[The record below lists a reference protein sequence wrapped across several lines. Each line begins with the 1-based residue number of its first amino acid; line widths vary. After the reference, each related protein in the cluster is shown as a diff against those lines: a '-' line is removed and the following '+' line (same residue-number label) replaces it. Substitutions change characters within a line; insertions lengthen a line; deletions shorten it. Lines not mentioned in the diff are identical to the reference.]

1 MTGEGNPDTGA
12 SAQASE
18 RQNIGARAADDMT
31 AFSSLI
37 VQFYRGEMERMT
49 VWRTRLDQTT
59 NWAVVTMTAVLT
71 WAFSNPSHPHYLL
84 LVGMAA
90 VSAFLFIEARRFQ
103 KYDAWRLRV
112 RMLQEDLFANVYD
125 PSGAEHDD
133 WREQLSND
141 LCDPVLKMSF
151 QQALTHRLRRIDGV
165 LLLIL
170 LGTWIVRIALFGS
183 NAVWYQAAS
192 IAGVPGLIILAIVC
206 GYYLLLVGLALRSVP
221 WWQGGREFHPRE
233 NHTWTREE

>member
-12 SAQASE
+12 NAQASE

-71 WAFSNPSHPHYLL
+71 WAFSNPSRPHYLL
-84 LVGMAA
+84 LVGIAA
-90 VSAFLFIEARRFQ
+90 VSAFLLIEARRFQ

-112 RMLQEDLFANVYD
+112 RMLQEDLFANVYE

-141 LCDPVLKMSF
+141 LCNPVLKMSF
-151 QQALTHRLRRIDGV
+151 QQALTHRLRRIYSV

-170 LGTWIVRIALFGS
+170 LGTWIVRIALFES

-192 IAGVPGLIILAIVC
+192 IAGVPGLIILAVVC
-206 GYYLLLVGLALRSVP
+206 GYYLLLVWLALRSVP

-233 NHTWTREE
+233 NHTWIREE

>member
-12 SAQASE
+12 NAQASE

-71 WAFSNPSHPHYLL
+71 WAFSNPSRPHYLL

-90 VSAFLFIEARRFQ
+90 VSAFLLIEARRFQ

-112 RMLQEDLFANVYD
+112 RMLQEDLFVNVYE

-141 LCDPVLKMSF
+141 LCNPVLKMSF
-151 QQALTHRLRRIDGV
+151 QQALTHRLRRIYGV

-170 LGTWIVRIALFGS
+170 LGTWIVRIALFES

-206 GYYLLLVGLALRSVP
+206 GYYLLLVWLALRSVP

-233 NHTWTREE
+233 NHTWIREE

>member
-71 WAFSNPSHPHYLL
+71 WAFSNPSRPHYLF

-90 VSAFLFIEARRFQ
+90 VSAFLLIEARRFQ

-112 RMLQEDLFANVYD
+112 RMLQEDLFANVYE

-141 LCDPVLKMSF
+141 LCNPVLKMSF
-151 QQALTHRLRRIDGV
+151 QQALAHRLRHIYGV

-170 LGTWIVRIALFGS
+170 LGTWIVRIALFES

-192 IAGVPGLIILAIVC
+192 TAGVPGLIILAIVC
-206 GYYLLLVGLALRSVP
+206 GYYLLLVWLALRSVP

-233 NHTWTREE
+233 NHTWIREE